1 VISLRR
7 TARSILIVGAS
18 HLTVTVAT
26 FAFTVLQAR
35 YLDPSRF
42 GQLSLA
48 LAYAAFLL
56 IFVDFG
62 TSTLVSR
69 TVAQRREE
77 QRGVVAV
84 TLLIRSVL
92 WIVALPFLMLASAVL
107 GYDADLV
114 RAILVLAVATLFVS
128 WGGAIA
134 AYLQGREEFLYPSLS
149 QVAYRVVAAVVGV
162 AILMLVP
169 TPSLLLIAC
178 AFLIGAMAS
187 AGVLFDALRRH
198 TEFTWSLEP
207 RRAPAL
213 LRSALPIG
221 AYLVIGTFYF
231 NVDLVLLEGMA
242 PAENV
247 GWYAAAYRLFNAA
260 TIVEAIVVA
269 RVLYPVFS
277 RMSLGPQAELRLV
290 IAKALSFLAILGGAV
305 VLLFVLCADHIVGIL
320 YTAEAYAP
328 AANALRLLAPG
339 LFFLYLNSVVCNAL
353 FALGYEKRLL
363 KMAAAFAVLNVS
375 ANLIAIPL
383 FAQDGAAAVTT
394 LTELGLLAWLTAI
407 APRDLLTGESVRT
420 VAKAALAAAIAG
432 VVVVLSGARTLETVA
447 LLAML
452 TYGCAILGLGV
463 IRPADLRAIAALFGL
478 ASGNPTDGDASSAKS
493 PDGIGAVGVTRLRV
507 VEDGARGRVPDLD
520 PQPVRDVRSEP
531 IAVDRG

>member
-1 VISLRR
+1 MISLRR
-7 TARSILIVGAS
+7 TAQNILIVGSS
-18 HLTVTVAT
+18 HVSVWVAT
-26 FAFTVLQAR
+26 FVFTVVQAR

-42 GQLSLA
+42 GQLALA

-69 TVAQRREE
+69 AVAQRRDE
-77 QRGVVAV
+77 QQSVIAA

-92 WIVALPFLMLASAVL
+92 WLVALPFLLVVSLVL
-107 GYDADLV
+107 GYEADLV
-114 RAILVLAVATLFVS
+114 RAILVLAIATLFVS
-128 WGGAIA
+128 WGGAVT
-134 AYLQGREEFLYPSLS
+134 AYLLGREEFLFPSLS
-149 QVAYRVVAAVVGV
+149 MSAYRIVAAIVGI
-162 AILMLVP
+162 AILVLVP
-169 TPSLLLIAC
+169 TPSLYLIAC
-178 AFLIGAMAS
+178 AFLVGAMVS
-187 AGVLFDALRRH
+187 AGLLFYALRGQKAIV
-198 TEFTWSLEP
+198 WQIQP
-207 RRAPAL
+207 RRAVAL

-221 AYLVIGTFYF
+221 AYLVVGTFYF
-231 NVDLVLLEGMA
+231 NVDLVMLEGMA

-247 GWYAAAYRLFNAA
+247 GWYAAAYRLFNNA
-260 TIVEAIVVA
+260 TLVEAIVVA

-277 RMSLGPQAELRLV
+277 RMSLGPQEELRVV
-290 IAKALSFLAILGGAV
+290 IAKAMSFLALLGGAV
-305 VLLFVLCADHIVGIL
+305 VLLFVLCADDIVRIL
-320 YTAEAYAP
+320 YSGEAYAP

-363 KMAAAFAVLNVS
+363 AMAAAFAVLNVS
-375 ANLIAIPL
+375 ANLIAIPR

-394 LTELGLLAWLTAI
+394 LTELGLLVWLTRI

-420 VAKAALAAAIAG
+420 VAKTALAAAIAG
-432 VVVVLSGARTLETVA
+432 VVVVLSGASTPVTVA
-447 LLAML
+447 LLAL
-452 TYGCAILGLGV
+452 LVYGGAIFVLGV

-478 ASGNPTDGDASSAKS
+478 ASGSPSDGDAPSAQS
-493 PDGIGAVGVTRLRV
+493 PEGIGGGHVG
-507 VEDGARGRVPDLD
+507 DLD